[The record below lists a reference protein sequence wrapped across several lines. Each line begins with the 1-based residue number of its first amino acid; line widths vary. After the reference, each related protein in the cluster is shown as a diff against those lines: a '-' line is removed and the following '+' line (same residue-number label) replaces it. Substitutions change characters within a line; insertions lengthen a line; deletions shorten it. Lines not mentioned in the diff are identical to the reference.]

1 MTPKSPSFKSVLLFK
16 MQTRQIETHTRRS
29 AGIFPFLTLG
39 GDFFFFL
46 PEKSDYSNGAGGR
59 GGGWGWGWGAL
70 AE

>member
-39 GDFFFFL
+39 GDLFFYFFYPRSQITVTAL
-46 PEKSDYSNGAGGR
+46 VGE
-59 GGGWGWGWGAL
+59 GAL